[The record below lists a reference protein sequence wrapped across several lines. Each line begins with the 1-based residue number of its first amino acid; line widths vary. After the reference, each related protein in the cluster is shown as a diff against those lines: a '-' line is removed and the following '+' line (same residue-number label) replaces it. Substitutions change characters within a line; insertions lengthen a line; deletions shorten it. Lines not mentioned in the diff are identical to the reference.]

1 MTLYIEASLNI
12 FLPFVTIMF
21 INDAVWVPPLVVWYV
36 LFDSF
41 NVKDTHNMGVQNMI
55 TLK

>member
-21 INDAVWVPPLVVWYV
+21 INDEVWVPPLVVWYV
-36 LFDSF
+36 LFDSL
-41 NVKDTHNMGVQNMI
+41 NVKDTHNIGVQNTI
-55 TLK
+55 TTK